1 MCVAF
6 SCWSV
11 PEIISPHCCLSVSE
25 DGVGVGVG
33 GSGLL
38 GRRRQSSLALEP
50 GLTGGHHHV
59 GGVQPGQSQHR
70 EEVRHGELSA
80 EQETVLQTLGQ
91 IQRQL
96 LTARSANLEL
106 NVHIGTR

>member
-11 PEIISPHCCLSVSE
+11 PEIISPPCCLSVSE
-25 DGVGVGVG
+25 DGVGVG
-33 GSGLL
+33 GSGLR
-38 GRRRQSSLALEP
+38 GRRRQSSLALEL
-50 GLTGGHHHV
+50 GLTAGHHHV

>member
-1 MCVAF
+1 MCCIF
-6 SCWSV
+6 LWSV

-25 DGVGVGVG
+25 DGVGVG
-33 GSGLL
+33 GSGLP
-38 GRRRQSSLALEP
+38 GRRRQSSLALEL
-50 GLTGGHHHV
+50 GLTGHHHV